1 MSSYEN
7 NAKVYGHVLEILDA
21 QVTAAKRDIDRFER
35 QGWAECLADA
45 KAKWDHWALLYD
57 AVSQG
62 LIDDLAAESEK
73 CRSLAGSVVTL

>member
-7 NAKVYGHVLEILDA
+7 NVKVYGHVLEILDA
-21 QVTAAKRDIDRFER
+21 ELAKAKRSVDTCER
-35 QGWAECLADA
+35 EGWVEALADA

-57 AVSQG
+57 AVSDG

-73 CRSLAGSVVTL
+73 FKALAGSAATR